1 MAKQPKKRAKRN
13 MQDDLSMWVVFCEQE
28 KKTQDK
34 GRLTSVNRLVKAMST
49 LVASSAEVSM
59 NIRPFSSAKPLA
71 SSVWMER
78 KCLKSD
84 LLPTSMTMMFE
95 SACSRTSLNHRE
107 TLS

>member
-1 MAKQPKKRAKRN
+1 
-13 MQDDLSMWVVFCEQE
+13 MQDDLSMWVCVCEQE
-28 KKTQDK
+28 RKTQSDK
-34 GRLTSVNRLVKAMST
+34 TGLTSVNRLVKAMST
-49 LVASSAEVSM
+49 LVASRADVSM
-59 NIRPFSSAKPLA
+59 NIKPFSSAKPLA

-95 SACSRTSLNHRE
+95 SACSRTSLNQRE